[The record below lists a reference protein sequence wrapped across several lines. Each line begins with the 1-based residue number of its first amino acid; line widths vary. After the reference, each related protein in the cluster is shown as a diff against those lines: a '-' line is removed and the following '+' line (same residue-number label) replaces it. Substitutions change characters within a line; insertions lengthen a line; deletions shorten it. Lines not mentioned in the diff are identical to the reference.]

1 VGRAAVV
8 SLLEKS
14 EAECREWARE
24 NFDADS
30 AVDDTGD
37 DVEPDTAV
45 FYPEI
50 QSWEPGSDGDLC
62 WRDVTKEFFSL

>member
-1 VGRAAVV
+1 MGRDAVV
-8 SLLEKS
+8 SFLEKE

-37 DVEPDTAV
+37 DVAPDTAV
-45 FYPEI
+45 FYPEV
-50 QSWEPGSDGDLC
+50 QLWEDGS
-62 WRDVTKEFFSL
+62 WRDVSAEFFSL